1 MNKRITKKVKIRNCN
16 RQNVTELGRFFIK
29 DHKRRRSR
37 FNTRLSSLKGV
48 SKDVLI
54 VCYNVAKLASEL
66 SVHAKIYH
74 GISNKDVLW
83 CSSKYYD
90 SLIRYAIKLQNQG
103 IEVKPSTITDPFK
116 FYKYTHHIAEDL
128 YERNRDIENANS
140 QNV

>member
-29 DHKRRRSR
+29 DHKRRRAR
-37 FNTRLSSLKGV
+37 FNTRLDNSKRV

-74 GISNKDVLW
+74 GISDKDVLW

-103 IEVKPSTITDPFK
+103 IEVKPSTITEPFK
-116 FYKYTHHIAEDL
+116 FYKFTHHIAEDL
-128 YERNRDIENANS
+128 YKTQKSIEGVD
-140 QNV
+140 QYE